1 MTASTIRTSSRPR
14 TSSSAADCATGFET
28 RPSTPPA
35 ARNACVPRTTRRDA
49 GPVEDNQNPVR
60 ARGERTRRGLA
71 YDAESIQNHL
81 SELHRLGFL
90 QRTNRNRGESGGRYD
105 EYDLDLAPE
114 IVLDSSD
121 EIETER
127 DR

>member
-1 MTASTIRTSSRPR
+1 M
-14 TSSSAADCATGFET
+14 
-28 RPSTPPA
+28 
-35 ARNACVPRTTRRDA
+35 
-49 GPVEDNQNPVR
+49 
-60 ARGERTRRGLA
+60 
-71 YDAESIQNHL
+71 
-81 SELHRLGFL
+81 LGFL
-90 QRTNRNRGESGGRYD
+90 QRTDRNRGESGGRYD